1 MRWATVFFLLLFM
14 ASSTASWWDDAPWK
28 ASRCVDMWTEHTP
41 GTPLEGREVFTM
53 PRDINP
59 KAQSNHGHS
68 RATLTVN
75 PKQAALMLVNVT
87 WPPSDRGTVKDF
99 YRAVGQRK
107 TTLPGFH
114 PGARFG
120 TMTAKADF
128 VRRIL
133 LIKNLKA
140 GSSTVGT
147 LIDPER
153 KADEFRTKH
162 MNQTEMLLQCMDAP
176 TSSLCVVP
184 KWISVNTIPEIL
196 AETYFTFSFVR
207 DPFTRVV
214 SSHYEFGA
222 QSFTE
227 VVMGNKAKVSQNPH
241 FLSQVRN
248 RCK

>member
-1 MRWATVFFLLLFM
+1 
-14 ASSTASWWDDAPWK
+14 
-28 ASRCVDMWTEHTP
+28 MWTEHTP

-120 TMTAKADF
+120 TMTAKVDF

-133 LIKNLKA
+133 FIKNLKA

-162 MNQTEMLLQCMDAP
+162 MNQTAEMLLQCMDIGRNILYI
-176 TSSLCVVP
+176 SLRQRPLHTGGVVALRVRG
-184 KWISVNTIPEIL
+184 SVLHRSCHGEQGQSKPEP
-196 AETYFTFSFVR
+196 AF
-207 DPFTRVV
+207 PQP
-214 SSHYEFGA
+214 GA
-222 QSFTE
+222 QSLQI
-227 VVMGNKAKVSQNPH
+227 VD
-241 FLSQVRN
+241 LVR
-248 RCK
+248 RV